1 MKYIAMKQQIIKYD
15 HDTCTDKCK
24 ATYNEDAVQIYVE
37 LQGCLAG
44 KIVVTTTI
52 PTTTAAS
59 TTTVIYYSTTTDSYD
74 EH

>member
-37 LQGCLAG
+37 LQDCLAG
-44 KIVVTTTI
+44 RIVITTTTTI
-52 PTTTAAS
+52 PTTTTAPTTTVTYDS
-59 TTTVIYYSTTTDSYD
+59 TTTES
-74 EH
+74 